1 MCFFKEPVS
10 FLIWK
15 DAKNSGISSFI
26 NQGKQVWLSEDI
38 RLNKEKMIQQLETF
52 GKCGQIIK
60 KIKGKKLDLNSFTVL
75 VSTYSFPFQR
85 SPSVVKWNLKVSKQI
100 YENAIIPV
108 IVQQSL
114 PKPFVSNFS
123 EHLNRSWVINLVFLP
138 DSTKRWSSL
147 LKCRILSETQVPRRL
162 NTKGWGV

>member
-1 MCFFKEPVS
+1 MLRTPASAASVQHCILSFFSGETSMV
-10 FLIWK
+10 IWRRWFNNWK
-15 DAKNSGISSFI
+15 HLGRCWRIINKIICKKFDVSSFA
-26 NQGKQVWLSEDI
+26 
-38 RLNKEKMIQQLETF
+38 
-52 GKCGQIIK
+52 
-60 KIKGKKLDLNSFTVL
+60 VL
-75 VSTYSFPFQR
+75 VSTSSFSFQR
-85 SPSVVKWNLKVSKQI
+85 YPSVVKWNLKVSKQI